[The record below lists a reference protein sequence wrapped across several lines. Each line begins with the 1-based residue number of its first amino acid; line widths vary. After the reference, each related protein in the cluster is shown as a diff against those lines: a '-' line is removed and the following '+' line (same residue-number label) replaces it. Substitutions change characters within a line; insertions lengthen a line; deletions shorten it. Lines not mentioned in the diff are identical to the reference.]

1 MLKRFNNH
9 RLFRTIVAG
18 DDRRGH
24 PGLTRRSALLH
35 VTPPAFEHHRDPLG
49 IGESRPRLSWTTTTD
64 APGWTQAAY
73 EIEIR
78 DASGTAAW
86 RVESGESVLVPWP
99 GAPLG
104 SRERRE
110 ARVRV
115 HGADGSSGGWSDWAA
130 VETGLLEAADW
141 QAGAAAPPRDLLGPP
156 DGPALLLRRD
166 FTLRGPVARAR
177 LYVTAHGLYE
187 AELNGRTVGD
197 DVLAPGWSSYDRRL
211 RYRTHDVTALLREGP
226 NAIGATLADGWYRG
240 RIGFGG
246 GKTAIYGDRTA
257 LIAQLE
263 VTYEDGGT
271 DLVVTDEHWR
281 CATGPIT
288 AAGLYD
294 GERYDARLLPQGW
307 SEPGFDAAAW
317 TLADVLGHD
326 PARLVAP
333 TGPPVRRVETLRP
346 RQVLTGPSGE
356 TILDFGQNLTGRL
369 RIRVQGP
376 AGQTIT
382 LRHAEV
388 LEDGALS
395 LRPLRHAAATD
406 TYTLRGDDVPEEW
419 EPRFTMHGFRYAQI
433 DGWPGPLPE
442 PGAGTGVE
450 AGGGDGAGVEAAIE
464 AVVCHTD
471 LRPTGT
477 FRCSDPDLNRLH
489 DNVVWS
495 LRGNFVDV
503 PTDCPQ
509 RDERLGWTGDLQV
522 FAPTAAFL
530 YDCAG
535 PLASWLADLAAEQA
549 KLGTVPHYVPWVPLM
564 PAEPAAA
571 WGDAAVIVPW
581 VLYQRYGDIGLLH
594 TQYASMRAW
603 VDHIAERAG
612 ESHLW
617 DTGFQWGDWLDPAAP
632 PDKPGQARTDSALV
646 ATAYHAWTAHLVAE
660 TAALLG
666 HDDDAAHYARLAGEV
681 RAAFGREFV
690 TPSGRLACDTQT
702 AHALAICFDL
712 LETPGQRERAG
723 RRLAE
728 LVAADGHRIGTG
740 FVGTPLV
747 CDALAAV
754 GAYGTAYE
762 LLTQRACP
770 SWLYPVTMGATTIW
784 ERWDSMLP
792 DGSVNPGEMTSF
804 NHYALGA
811 VADFLHRT
819 VAGLAPAAPGY
830 RRLRV
835 APRPGGGLTEA
846 QAALDTPYGTAR
858 VAWTRAGGELTVTV
872 TVPPGATAE
881 LDLPIE
887 GGPAEAG
894 AGTHTFTGALQ
905 G

>member
-1 MLKRFNNH
+1 M
-9 RLFRTIVAG
+9 
-18 DDRRGH
+18 
-24 PGLTRRSALLH
+24 LH
-35 VTPPAFEHHRDPLG
+35 VTPPTFEHHRDPLG
-49 IGESRPRLSWTTTTD
+49 IGESRPRLSWTVATD
-64 APGWTQAAY
+64 LPGWTQAAY
-73 EIEIR
+73 EIETR
-78 DASGTAAW
+78 TASDASETW
-86 RVESGESVLVPWP
+86 RVESAESVLVPWP
-99 GAPLG
+99 AEPLR

-110 ARVRV
+110 VRVRV
-115 HGADGSSGGWSDWAA
+115 HGGDGSASDWSPWAA
-130 VETGLLEAADW
+130 VETGLLEPADW
-141 QAGAAAPPRDLLGPP
+141 RAGAAAPPRDLLGPP

-166 FTLRGPVARAR
+166 FTLRGPVASAR

-187 AELNGRTVGD
+187 AELNGRVVGD

-211 RYRTHDVTALLREGP
+211 RYRTHDVTGLLREGP
-226 NAIGATLADGWYRG
+226 NTIGATLADGWYRG

-246 GKTAIYGDRTA
+246 GKTEVWGDRTA

-263 VTYEDGGT
+263 ITYADGGT

-288 AAGLYD
+288 ATGLYD

-307 SEPGFDAAAW
+307 SEPGFDASAW
-317 TLADVLGHD
+317 TPAEVLDHD

-356 TILDFGQNLTGRL
+356 TILDFGQNISGRL

-376 AGQTIT
+376 AGHTIT

-388 LEDGALS
+388 LENGALS

-406 TYTLRGDDVPEEW
+406 TYTLRGDDAPEQW
-419 EPRFTMHGFRYAQI
+419 EPRFTVHGFRYAQI
-433 DGWPGPLPE
+433 DGWPGPLPDGLE
-442 PGAGTGVE
+442 AAA
-450 AGGGDGAGVEAAIE
+450 AGGDAQVAEDGFGDGDGAKTGIE

-471 LRPTGT
+471 LRPTGS
-477 FRCSDPDLNRLH
+477 FRCSDPDLNRFH
-489 DNVVWS
+489 DNAVWS

-522 FAPTAAFL
+522 FAPTASFL

-535 PLASWLADLAAEQA
+535 LLSSWLADLAAEQA

-581 VLYQRYGDIGLLH
+581 VLYQRYGDVGLLR
-594 TQYASMRAW
+594 TQYAGMKAW

-632 PDKPGQARTDSALV
+632 PDKPGKARTDPALV
-646 ATAYHAWTAHLVAE
+646 ATAYHARTARIVAE

-666 HDDDAAHYARLAGEV
+666 HDDDAARYAALAGEV
-681 RAAFGREFV
+681 RAAFAREFV

-702 AHALAICFDL
+702 AYALAICFDL
-712 LETPGQRERAG
+712 LETPRQRKRAG

-740 FVGTPLV
+740 FVGTPLI

-754 GAYGTAYE
+754 GEYGTAYE
-762 LLTQRACP
+762 LLTQRECP

-846 QAALDTPYGTAR
+846 EAALDTPYGPAR

-872 TVPPGATAE
+872 TVPPGVTAE
-881 LDLPIE
+881 LDLPFK
-887 GGPAEAG
+887 GAPAEVG
-894 AGTHTFTGALQ
+894 AGTHTFTGEPQ
-905 G
+905 E